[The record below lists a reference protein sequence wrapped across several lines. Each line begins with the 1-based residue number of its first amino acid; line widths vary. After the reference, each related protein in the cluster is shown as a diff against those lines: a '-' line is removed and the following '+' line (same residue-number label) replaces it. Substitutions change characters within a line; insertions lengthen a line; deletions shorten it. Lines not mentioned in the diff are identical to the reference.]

1 MVRGLSHCCNS
12 DYSAPGRA
20 SKLSTQGVIPVE
32 GLDLQHVGPG
42 LYTVYCMPLKI
53 VGSEGAP
60 GRCALS
66 R

>member
-1 MVRGLSHCCNS
+1 M
-12 DYSAPGRA
+12 
-20 SKLSTQGVIPVE
+20 QGVIPVE
-32 GLDLQHVGPG
+32 GLDLRHVAPG

-66 R
+66 K